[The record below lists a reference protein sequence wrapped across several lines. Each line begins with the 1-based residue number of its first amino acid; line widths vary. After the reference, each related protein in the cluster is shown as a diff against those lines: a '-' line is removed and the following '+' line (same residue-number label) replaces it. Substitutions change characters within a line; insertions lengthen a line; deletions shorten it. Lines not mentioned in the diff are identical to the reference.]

1 MYKRLSSV
9 LFPIVAL
16 LMIGAFV
23 WGYRENQMRKEVSLQ
38 AKSMSI
44 KTENQYQRAFHDLSF
59 HMDQLHSQLG
69 NAVAVHNTSHA
80 MHRKC
85 LMNVWRITSEA
96 QSEVNQLP
104 LNVMPFNHAKDLLSH
119 LSTFS
124 YQTAVRDLD
133 HEPLTKKEL
142 SNLKTLY
149 NNSREISKSMHE
161 VRAKALSKNLRW
173 TDVEQAPGAQ
183 TGPKDNTIIDGFK
196 TVDKKVEGYK
206 ELDWGPSV
214 ATIYAKRSVKKL
226 NLPVVSAEQIK
237 RNAAEFTGK
246 PESQIRVQENGKGT
260 EWASYTATL
269 LNNKQKP
276 VATMDFTKK
285 GGKLISYHDM
295 REVGPKKVTRNEA
308 IRHASDFLAHK
319 GYKGMKPVAYDERT
333 NLAAIT
339 YASVQG
345 DVIIYPEKITVRSG
359 LDNGTVTGLQASDY
373 VHEHNPLRRIPKA
386 KLDLK
391 AARAKLNPEFHETY
405 HRKALIENE
414 LSKEVLCYEFGGKIN
429 GSVYRIYINADTGM
443 EETIEQV
450 KDSDE
455 PQAKAKNA

>member
-16 LMIGAFV
+16 IMIGAFV
-23 WGYRENQMRKEVSLQ
+23 WGYRESQMRKEVSLQ
-38 AKSMSI
+38 ARSMSI
-44 KTENQYQRAFHDLSF
+44 KAENQYQRAFHDLSF

-96 QSEVNQLP
+96 QNEVNQLP

-119 LSTFS
+119 VSAFS

-133 HEPLTKKEL
+133 HEPLNEKEI

-149 NNSREISKSMHE
+149 KNSREISKNMHE
-161 VRAKALSKNLRW
+161 VRQKVISKNLRW
-173 TDVEQAPGAQ
+173 TDVEAAPGSQ
-183 TGPKDNTIIDGFK
+183 TGPKDNTIVDGFK

-214 ATIYAKRSVKKL
+214 ASIYDKRSVKKL
-226 NLPVVSAEQIK
+226 NLPVVDAAQIK
-237 RNAAEFTGK
+237 RNAAQFTGK

-269 LNNKQKP
+269 LNKQKP
-276 VATMDFTKK
+276 VASMDFTKK
-285 GGKLISYHDM
+285 GGKLISYQDM
-295 REVGPKKVTRNEA
+295 RAVGPKKATRNEA
-308 IRHASDFLAHK
+308 VRYASEFLEQK
-319 GYKGMKPVAYDERT
+319 GYTGMKPVAYDESG
-333 NLAAIT
+333 NLANIT
-339 YASVQG
+339 FASLQE
-345 DVIIYPEKITVRSG
+345 DVIVYPEKITVRSG
-359 LDNGTVTGLQASDY
+359 LDNGEVIGFQASDY
-373 VHEHNPLRRIPKA
+373 VHEHTDFRRIPKA
-386 KLDLK
+386 KLSLE
-391 AARAKLNPEFHETY
+391 AARAKLNPEFRETY

-429 GSVYRIYINADTGM
+429 GSIYRIYINADTGM

-450 KDSDE
+450 KDSDD
-455 PQAKAKNA
+455 PQATAGNI

>member
-1 MYKRLSSV
+1 MYKRLSAV
-9 LFPIVAL
+9 LFPVVTLI
-16 LMIGAFV
+16 MIGAFV
-23 WGYRENQMRKEVSLQ
+23 WGYQQSQMRREVSSQ
-38 AKSMSI
+38 ANRMSI
-44 KTENQYQRAFHDLSF
+44 KAENQYQRAFHDLSF

-69 NAVAVHNTSHA
+69 NAVAVHTTSHA

-85 LMNVWRITSEA
+85 LMNVWRIASEA
-96 QSEVNQLP
+96 QNEVNQLP

-119 LSTFS
+119 LSAFS

-133 HEPLTKKEL
+133 HEPLNEKEI

-149 NNSREISKSMHE
+149 NNSKEISKNMHE
-161 VRAKALSKNLRW
+161 VQQKVISKNLRW
-173 TDVEQAPGAQ
+173 MDVDMAAGSQ

-196 TVDKKVEGYK
+196 TVDKKVENYK

-214 ATIYAKRSVKKL
+214 ASIYDKRSVKKL
-226 NLPVVSAEQIK
+226 SLPAVDAGQIK

-246 PESQIRVQENGKGT
+246 PESQIRVNENGKGT

-269 LNNKQKP
+269 LNKQQP

-295 REVGPKKVTRNEA
+295 RSVGPKKATRNEA
-308 IRHASDFLAHK
+308 VRYASDYLEQR
-319 GYKGMKPVAYDERT
+319 GYKGMKPVAYDESG
-333 NLAAIT
+333 NLANIT
-339 YASVQG
+339 FASQQG

-359 LDNGTVTGLQASDY
+359 LDNGQVIGFQCSDY
-373 VHEHNPLRRIPKA
+373 VYEHSHLRRIPQA
-386 KLDLK
+386 KLNLNE
-391 AARAKLNPEFHETY
+391 ARAKLNPEFRETY

-414 LSKEVLCYEFGGKIN
+414 LSNEVLCYEFGGKIN
-429 GSVYRIYINADTGM
+429 GSIYRIYINANTGM

-455 PQAKAKNA
+455 AQVTASNA

>member
-1 MYKRLSSV
+1 MYRRLSAV
-9 LFPIVAL
+9 MFPIVAL
-16 LMIGAFV
+16 IMIGAFV

-44 KTENQYQRAFHDLSF
+44 KAENQYQRAFHDLSF
-59 HMDQLHSQLG
+59 RMDQLHSQLG

-96 QSEVNQLP
+96 QNDVNQLP

-119 LSTFS
+119 VSAFS

-133 HEPLTKKEL
+133 HEPLNEKEL
-142 SNLKTLY
+142 SNLKKLY
-149 NNSREISKSMHE
+149 TNSKEISKNMHE
-161 VRAKALSKNLRW
+161 VRQKVISKNLRW
-173 TDVEQAPGAQ
+173 TDVDMAPGSQ
-183 TGPKDNTIIDGFK
+183 TGPKDNTIIDGFQ
-196 TVDKKVEGYK
+196 TVDKKVESYK

-214 ATIYAKRSVKKL
+214 ASIYDKRSVKKL
-226 NLPVVSAEQIK
+226 SLPAVNAEQIK
-237 RNAAEFTGK
+237 RSAAEFTGK
-246 PESQIRVQENGKGT
+246 PESQIRIHENGKGT

-269 LNNKQKP
+269 YNKQKP
-276 VATMDFTKK
+276 VLTMDYTKK

-295 REVGPKKVTRNEA
+295 RTVGPKKSTRNEA
-308 IRHASDFLAHK
+308 VRYASEYLQRK
-319 GYKGMKPVAYDERT
+319 GYPGMKPVSYDESG
-333 NLAAIT
+333 NLANIT
-339 YASVQG
+339 FATQKG

-359 LDNGTVTGLQASDY
+359 LDNGQVIGFQSSDY
-373 VHEHNPLRRIPKA
+373 VYEHSRLRRIPKA
-386 KLDLK
+386 KLDVK
-391 AARAKLNPEFHETY
+391 AARAKLNPEFRETY

-429 GSVYRIYINADTGM
+429 GSIYRIYINADTGM
-443 EETIEQV
+443 EETIELV

-455 PQAKAKNA
+455 PASASHV

>member
-1 MYKRLSSV
+1 MYRRLSTV
-9 LFPIVAL
+9 MFPIVTL
-16 LMIGAFV
+16 IMIGAFV
-23 WGYRENQMRKEVSLQ
+23 WGYRESQMRKEVSLQ

-44 KTENQYQRAFHDLSF
+44 KAENQYQRAFHDLSF

-96 QSEVNQLP
+96 QNEVNQLP

-119 LSTFS
+119 LSAFS

-133 HEPLTKKEL
+133 HEPLNKKEI

-149 NNSREISKSMHE
+149 NNSKEISKNMHE
-161 VRAKALSKNLRW
+161 VRQKVLSKNLRW
-173 TDVEQAPGAQ
+173 TDVEMAPGSQ
-183 TGPKDNTIIDGFK
+183 TGPKDNTIMDGFK

-214 ATIYAKRSVKKL
+214 ASIYNKRSVKKL
-226 NLPVVSAEQIK
+226 NLPVVDAGQIK
-237 RNAAEFTGK
+237 RNAAKFTGK
-246 PESQIRVQENGKGT
+246 PESQIRVHENGKGT

-269 LNNKQKP
+269 YNKQKP
-276 VATMDFTKK
+276 VASMDFTKK
-285 GGKLISYHDM
+285 GGKIISYHDM
-295 REVGPKKVTRNEA
+295 REVGPKKATRNET
-308 IRHASDFLAHK
+308 IRFASQYLEQK
-319 GYKGMKPVAYDERT
+319 GYKGMKPVAYDERG
-333 NLAAIT
+333 NLASIT
-339 YASVQG
+339 FASLQG

-359 LDNGTVTGLQASDY
+359 LDNGQVIGFQSSDY
-373 VHEHNPLRRIPKA
+373 VYEHSHLRRIPKP
-386 KLDLK
+386 KLDVK
-391 AARAKLNPEFHETY
+391 AARAKLNPEFRETY

-455 PQAKAKNA
+455 PASGSNV